1 MAKKKNSSGR
11 KTKRYPTTKSDPI
24 CKWRVASIATVI
36 NLVDNLPKE
45 ILKSDIFRDRMKEC
59 YDGHFFRNAYQL
71 ALQLGLY
78 YENNG
83 YYIPRFDCNI
93 TEKEALTYMQKWMKL
108 YYVPNPYTRKGFT
121 NVVPSVYLLNAIA
134 NYLEENP
141 NKPNLA
147 TAGAALFGGE
157 MGNIG
162 CVKHILNNY
171 SNIIKVDKNNDM
183 FLLTKKNGK
192 INVENDR
199 DDKKAFFEHFK

>member
-1 MAKKKNSSGR
+1 MKKN
-11 KTKRYPTTKSDPI
+11 PPTKSDPL
-24 CKWRVASIATVI
+24 CKWRVATIDNVV
-36 NLVDNLPKE
+36 NLVSNLPKE
-45 ILKSDIFRDRMKEC
+45 ILLSDIFRDRMRNS

-78 YENNG
+78 YENNNH
-83 YYIPRFDCNI
+83 YIPRFDHDI
-93 TEKEALTYMQKWMKL
+93 TKEEATVYMHKWMKL
-108 YYVPNPYTRKGFT
+108 YYVPNPYTKRGFI
-121 NVVPSVYLLNAIA
+121 NVVPSINLLNAIA

-162 CVKHILNNY
+162 CVKYVLNNY

-183 FLLTKKNGK
+183 VFLAKTSGK
-192 INVENDR
+192 ITVENNR
-199 DDKKAFFEHFK
+199 DDKEAFFEHFK